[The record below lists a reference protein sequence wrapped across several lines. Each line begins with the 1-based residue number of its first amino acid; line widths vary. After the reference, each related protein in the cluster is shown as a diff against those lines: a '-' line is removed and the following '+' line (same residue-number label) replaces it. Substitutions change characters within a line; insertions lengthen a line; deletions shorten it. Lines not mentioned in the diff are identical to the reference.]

1 MRTLLLGLL
10 LTTGCGRF
18 ERPGATAPDV
28 VRGDDW
34 SMQVPAKASVK
45 AMGSMVQVDADDGM
59 AWIDVRW
66 IDTPSS
72 PVVGATAWAEQTCRP
87 IQWDE
92 PSQPTEGVW
101 LSGGLC
107 TIGHRDHWLITVLED
122 RGDRTLLTGIMA
134 VQRQRTYEEVWVE
147 FVTSALSLQ
156 QGSQPA
162 ALIDPEVLKSTLR
175 DTQRTAPVGFKPIPG
190 GGLLSGAIGKAL
202 TGTFEAHK
210 KVQVPEFFGMKADKA
225 E

>member
-1 MRTLLLGLL
+1 MRSLLFALL
-10 LTTGCGRF
+10 ISGCGRF
-18 ERPGATAPDV
+18 DKPAASAPGV
-28 VRGDDW
+28 VHGEGW
-34 SMQVPAKASVK
+34 SMQVPAEASVK
-45 AMGSMVQVDADDGM
+45 AMGSMVQVDAKHGM

-92 PSQPTEGVW
+92 PSQPVEGVW

-147 FVTSALSLQ
+147 FVTSALSLR
-156 QGSQPA
+156 QGAEPA
-162 ALIDPEVLKSTLR
+162 ILIEPEVLKTTLR
-175 DTQRTAPVGFKPIPG
+175 ETQRSTPVGYKPIPG
-190 GGLLSGAIGKAL
+190 GGLLSGAIANAL
-202 TGTFEAHK
+202 KDTFEAHK
-210 KVQVPEFFGMKADKA
+210 AVDVPTFFGMQMEPA